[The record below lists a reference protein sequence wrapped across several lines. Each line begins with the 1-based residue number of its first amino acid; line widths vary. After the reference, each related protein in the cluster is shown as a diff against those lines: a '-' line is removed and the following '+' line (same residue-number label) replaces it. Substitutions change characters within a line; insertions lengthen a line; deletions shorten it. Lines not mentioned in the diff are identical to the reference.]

1 MKDIEDDK
9 KIDKISHFIVFVIYV
24 IIILL
29 IENKLIPLISKFEII
44 MFIRLIEYMMGYS
57 SIRNFSKI
65 FTEWKHY
72 NILHNI
78 VEFPNVIYPLV
89 VKPYLKMFMGI
100 LFFLCVFFGGIYFLI
115 KNTPNFFGINLQFE
129 TKVYLA
135 ICFSSILLRSF
146 GNQIISSLVKWYYK
160 VDNKNEHIE
169 LTLSL
174 FNEERIRYVIYF
186 LFLVILMI
194 FSFLS
199 LEEKHLFTHEK
210 IPSAVLTSFATF
222 IAFDRLFNN
231 WSLIKFNPKKHWELL
246 VKVYEK
252 DSKYI
257 GNENYLIKRKMKS
270 NE

>member
-24 IIILL
+24 TIILL
-29 IENKLIPLISKFEII
+29 IENYIIPLISKFEII
-44 MFIRLIEYMMGYS
+44 IFIRFIEYMMGYS

-65 FTEWKHY
+65 FADWKHY
-72 NILHNI
+72 NLLHKI

-89 VKPYLKMFMGI
+89 VKPYLKMFTGL

-115 KNTPNFFGINLQFE
+115 KNIPNYIGINLQFA
-129 TKVYLA
+129 TKAYFAL
-135 ICFSSILLRSF
+135 CFSSILLRSF
-146 GNQIISSLVKWYYK
+146 GNKIISSLVKMNYK
-160 VDNKNEHIE
+160 VDNENEHIE

-174 FNEERIRYVIYF
+174 FNEERIRYAIYF
-186 LFLVILMI
+186 LFLIILMF

-199 LEEKHLFTHEK
+199 FEEKNIFSYEK
-210 IPSAVLTSFATF
+210 IPSAILTSFATF

-257 GNENYLIKRKMKS
+257 GNENYLIKRKTKS